1 MKVQEIIRNGD
12 IFRPFA
18 GEVLRIDGTCEHPWA
33 VCDTRKLTV
42 EVAPG
47 ASGRLVLLHDSPVES
62 EIRLVVGDGA
72 RLSVTELFTAEAFV
86 VLGIE
91 QAAESRC
98 DLTMAELTSANV
110 AYRVAME
117 GRGAECDL
125 RGVFLAAEQE
135 HCAVSVRV
143 EHKVPD
149 CRSNSLVKG
158 VAGGT
163 SRGEFR
169 GLVYVAP
176 DAQRTDAQ
184 QQSRNVQLSR
194 EARITTLPQLEI
206 YADDVK
212 CSHGATVGQMDADAI
227 LYMRQRGLSEV
238 QARALQIEGFV
249 GDVVRQCDIEPL
261 REALIEAV
269 GVKLER
275 M

>member
-1 MKVQEIIRNGD
+1 MKVQEIIRNGEV
-12 IFRPFA
+12 FRPFA
-18 GEVLRIDGTCEHPWA
+18 GEVLRIGGSCEQPWA

-62 EIRLVVGDGA
+62 EIRLIVGDGA
-72 RLSVTELFTAEAFV
+72 RISVTELFMAEAFV
-86 VLGIE
+86 ALGVE
-91 QAAESRC
+91 QAADSRC
-98 DLTMAELTSANV
+98 EITMAELTSANV
-110 AYRVAME
+110 DYRVAMN
-117 GRGAECDL
+117 GRGAECAL
-125 RGVFLAAEQE
+125 QGVFLATDQE

-143 EHKVPD
+143 EHNVPD

-158 VAGGT
+158 VAGG
-163 SRGEFR
+163 SARGEFR

-238 QARALQIEGFV
+238 QARALQIEGFF
-249 GDVVRQCDIEPL
+249 GDVVRRCDIEPL
-261 REALIEAV
+261 REALVEAV
-269 GVKLER
+269 GAKLER

>member
-1 MKVQEIIRNGD
+1 MKMQEIIRNGD
-12 IFRPFA
+12 VFRPFA
-18 GEVLRIDGTCEHPWA
+18 GEVLRIDGMCEQPWA

-42 EVAPG
+42 EVASG
-47 ASGRLVLLHDSPVES
+47 ASGRLVLLHDAPVES

-72 RLSVTELFTAEAFV
+72 HLSVTELFTAEAFV
-86 VLGIE
+86 ALGVE
-91 QAAESRC
+91 QAADSRC
-98 DLTMAELTSANV
+98 EITMAELTSANV
-110 AYRVAME
+110 AYRVAMN
-117 GRGAECDL
+117 GRGAECEL
-125 RGVFLAAEQE
+125 QGVFLAAEQE

-143 EHKVPD
+143 EHNVPD

-158 VAGGT
+158 VAGG
-163 SRGEFR
+163 SARGEFR

-227 LYMRQRGLSEV
+227 LYMRQRGLSEA

-249 GDVVRQCDIEPL
+249 GDVVRRCDIEPL
-261 REALIEAV
+261 REAMVEAV
-269 GVKLER
+269 GAKLER